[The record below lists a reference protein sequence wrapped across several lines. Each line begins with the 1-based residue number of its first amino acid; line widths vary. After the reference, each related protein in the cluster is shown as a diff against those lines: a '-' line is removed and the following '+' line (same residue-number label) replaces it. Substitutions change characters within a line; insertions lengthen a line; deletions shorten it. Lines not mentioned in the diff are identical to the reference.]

1 MPKEQEAKEV
11 IRRLR
16 KEGWQERRGKGSH
29 MVFTK
34 DKKTV
39 TVPTS
44 KKRDTNR
51 HLQKHSEGS
60 WLVVS
65 QLPRK
70 DRYGKVYIPSNTY
83 SR

>member
-16 KEGWQERRGKGSH
+16 QEGWQERRGKGSH

-44 KKRDTNR
+44 KKEIPIGTYRNIA
-51 HLQKHSEGS
+51 KVAG
-60 WLVVS
+60 WL
-65 QLPRK
+65 
-70 DRYGKVYIPSNTY
+70 
-83 SR
+83 